1 MCIVRVCM
9 FVPSSLLSRVEL
21 SNLDEPYQFGDRV
34 GGSAAASSSS
44 GGGAARMGRRR
55 SSSSRG
61 GGAMRSLLAGLQPDS
76 NLSHPLLHG
85 GGDGGAFVALDVE
98 ECQS

>member
-1 MCIVRVCM
+1 M
-9 FVPSSLLSRVEL
+9 EL

-34 GGSAAASSSS
+34 AMAGGSAAASSSS
-44 GGGAARMGRRR
+44 SGGAAARMGRRR

-61 GGAMRSLLAGLQPDS
+61 GGAMRSLLAGIQRDS

-85 GGDGGAFVALDVE
+85 GDGGSFVALDVE
-98 ECQS
+98 EC